1 MWIESVKR
9 RIHSNHLEAT
19 MDLLEASGL
28 ITELTTL
35 IRKAKI
41 LNPTANPKDFLQI
54 QKILTEELWSEH
66 KTHEPKLE
74 SRLEEVQK
82 SNNSR
87 ITKSLSISNLRHSGS
102 TSKISTPLSSNRK
115 FEPSNTSTQKYKL
128 QVSQDVAYMVLAN

>member
-9 RIHSNHLEAT
+9 RIHSSHLEAT

-41 LNPTANPKDFLQI
+41 LNPTANPKDFLQV
-54 QKILTEELWSEH
+54 QKILTEELWNEH
-66 KTHEPKLE
+66 KKPEPKFE
-74 SRLEEVQK
+74 SKLEELQN
-82 SNNSR
+82 SSRSR
-87 ITKSLSISNLRHSGS
+87 ITKSLSITNLRNLTS

-115 FEPSNTSTQKYKL
+115 FEALNTSTQKYKL
-128 QVSQDVAYMVLAN
+128 QVSQDVAYMVLTI